1 MARTKPELKQIIKR
15 RLFRS
20 NLNSFTF
27 DELIIVLGDM
37 SVVKKEGLV
46 TAIVEKDRI
55 VVLNI
60 LNQAIRTEADRLADI
75 EADAML
81 EDDNLSLD
89 EIDKIL

>member
-1 MARTKPELKQIIKR
+1 MSRTKPELKQIIKR